1 MALQLAALN
10 DPLSGA
16 RGDGGVEEARRTTEA
31 EESLLT
37 SAYETAL
44 LFIRDG
50 KREDAVR
57 ELRGI
62 LRNALMTDRDDDD
75 DDAPS
80 LTPTMTQVKFLALK
94 NLGRLVADLAIE
106 REDAGSSGSD
116 DDDDD
121 DDDDDADADLTATE
135 RDLAADYAEALRA
148 YAAAVEIDATDSSL
162 WRRLGALASR
172 RNLLHLARHA
182 LERGLVARPNH
193 PLLLEDLAEVLL
205 AVGDYP
211 ACAHVAGLLL
221 RLDPRHSRAREMRAG
236 GRARRDCG

>member
-106 REDAGSSGSD
+106 REDGGSSGS

-135 RDLAADYAEALRA
+135 RDLASAEALSTTRSGPPSKR
-148 YAAAVEIDATDSSL
+148 T
-162 WRRLGALASR
+162 
-172 RNLLHLARHA
+172 
-182 LERGLVARPNH
+182 
-193 PLLLEDLAEVLL
+193 
-205 AVGDYP
+205 
-211 ACAHVAGLLL
+211 
-221 RLDPRHSRAREMRAG
+221 
-236 GRARRDCG
+236 